1 MPPRSSLTSSF
12 SIADSTNEVVCP
24 LRNQDG
30 SSCRKRCLGEKR
42 FRSMQ
47 EHIRR
52 AHPEHYISKLPA
64 TEESFNLMVNTPPQD
79 RSQLPQNQPAG
90 ASSQQPNN
98 SNNRTPGSAPGA
110 VDPIRGYPLDPRINY
125 SHDDPNATP
134 ETPRRP
140 EDYSNGL
147 LPTANAAAALA
158 QLGQMHKL
166 EPDWDSGE
174 VYNTPHVSADSHL
187 IDPSLQ
193 DWQSDNDARRIP
205 RTTIELPPIQIDH
218 TSDSFPALNS
228 SARQQMDLLPS
239 ILSNSPPGRSSTLPP
254 LHRSLGPN
262 RPRKQSVAKRHKKQK
277 SRGTASDWLRRIQND
292 ERSKLSVVGGV
303 DRKAHSVEPTADYGK
318 RWEDLIDAAAS
329 ATEDIEDDRTPVP
342 QSPISIHRTSLPPFP
357 QQSFPGY
364 QASPLQQALTPP
376 SFAQEVPEPF
386 PSVES
391 GESGDNFHIGTA
403 GLSDSSP
410 SYSAQDVH
418 IYCAACQRASRL
430 KESYAC
436 TECICGLCRECVNV
450 LMEEQGARR
459 KCPRCATIGGRFK
472 PFQLEIR

>member
-30 SSCRKRCLGEKR
+30 SSCRKRCLG
-42 FRSMQ
+42 
-47 EHIRR
+47 
-52 AHPEHYISKLPA
+52 
-64 TEESFNLMVNTPPQD
+64 
-79 RSQLPQNQPAG
+79 
-90 ASSQQPNN
+90 
-98 SNNRTPGSAPGA
+98 PGSNWNSAPLPVAAPAESVSRREFAATKNTRKRPGHSRA
-110 VDPIRGYPLDPRINY
+110 DQRIPARSPNQLCPRRPKC
-125 SHDDPNATP
+125 SP
-134 ETPRRP
+134 ETPRRA

-193 DWQSDNDARRIP
+193 DWHSDNDARRIP

-218 TSDSFPALNS
+218 ASDSFPALNS
-228 SARQQMDLLPS
+228 SARQLDLLPS

-262 RPRKQSVAKRHKKQK
+262 RPRKQSVSKRHKKQK
-277 SRGTASDWLRRIQND
+277 SRGTASEWLRRIQND
-292 ERSKLSVVGGV
+292 ERSKLGVMGGI

-329 ATEDIEDDRTPVP
+329 ATEDIEDDRTPVSLYRRIDPALLTSQVP

-391 GESGDNFHIGTA
+391 GESGDNFHIGAA

>member
-79 RSQLPQNQPAG
+79 RSQFPQNQSAG
-90 ASSQQPNN
+90 SSQPQHNN
-98 SNNRTPGSAPGA
+98 NNRTPGSAPGSG
-110 VDPIRGYPLDPRINY
+110 DPIRGYPLDPRISY
-125 SHDDPNATP
+125 SHDDPNTAP
-134 ETPRRP
+134 ETPRRA

-193 DWQSDNDARRIP
+193 DWHSDNDARRIP
-205 RTTIELPPIQIDH
+205 RTTIELPPIQVDH
-218 TSDSFPALNS
+218 PSDSFPSLNS

-262 RPRKQSVAKRHKKQK
+262 RPRKQSVTKRHKKQK

-292 ERSKLSVVGGV
+292 ERSKLGVVGGI

-318 RWEDLIDAAAS
+318 RWENLIDAAAS

-342 QSPISIHRTSLPPFP
+342 QSPISIHQTSLPPFP

-391 GESGDNFHIGTA
+391 GEAGDNFHIGAA